1 MSPEETQPKRKP
13 PPQIPSDMNAF
24 NQGVIKEYRANKGK
38 LSGPMEGRTVML
50 LTTTG
55 AKSGQ
60 PRTVVLGYGKEGD
73 RLVVIASKNGAPN
86 NPTWY
91 ENLQAKPTVT
101 VELGADKYQARP
113 DRREGRTPQSREA
126 GALPREPAEADDSRD
141 PARRPRTRLTLLR
154 PRY

>member
-1 MSPEETQPKRKP
+1 MSPEEAQPTRKP
-13 PPQIPSDMNAF
+13 PPQIPADMNAF

-55 AKSGQ
+55 AKTGQ

-91 ENLQAKPTVT
+91 ENLQAKPTAT
-101 VELGADKYQARP
+101 IELGADKYQASARTAGKDERP
-113 DRREGRTPQSREA
+113 KLAKLVPYLESQQKLTKREIPLVVLERA
-126 GALPREPAEADDSRD
+126 
-141 PARRPRTRLTLLR
+141 
-154 PRY
+154 

>member
-1 MSPEETQPKRKP
+1 MSAVESQPTRKP
-13 PPQIPSDMNAF
+13 PPQIPADMNAF
-24 NQGVIKEYRANKGK
+24 NLGVIKEYRANKGQ

-60 PRTVVLGYGKEGD
+60 PRTVVLGYAKDGD
-73 RLVVIASKNGAPN
+73 RIVVIASANGAPN

-101 VELGADKYQARP
+101 VELGADKYQARARTAGKDERP
-113 DRREGRTPQSREA
+113 KLATLVPYLESQQKLTTREIPLVVLERA
-126 GALPREPAEADDSRD
+126 
-141 PARRPRTRLTLLR
+141 
-154 PRY
+154 

>member
-1 MSPEETQPKRKP
+1 MSPEDAQPTRKP
-13 PPQIPSDMNAF
+13 PPQIPADMNAF

-73 RLVVIASKNGAPN
+73 RLVVIASKNGATN

-101 VELGADKYQARP
+101 VELGADKYQARARTAGKDERP
-113 DRREGRTPQSREA
+113 NLAKLVPYLESQQKLTTREIPLVVLERA
-126 GALPREPAEADDSRD
+126 
-141 PARRPRTRLTLLR
+141 
-154 PRY
+154 